1 MSLSAL
7 FTKAA
12 PPTLE
17 EAERSWR
24 HAETELAQLEQRYAD
39 SPTSATWAAIEA
51 ARSVVDK
58 TRLVLSGA
66 QERERLAAEK
76 AQQRRREAALAEVE
90 RLAAPLE
97 DQAMHAK
104 LDPIRDRLITNV
116 RAIIDDLELIERAEK
131 AYSVDTLELQVAA
144 KRAGVEAPRSTYR
157 SIGSFA
163 RRAEEGGLEHTAW
176 RDAHTASPIL
186 ADVVAA
192 GRVELNARQLHA
204 STAYALRSFLGNLAG

>member
-1 MSLSAL
+1 MSLAQL
-7 FTKAA
+7 FTKPA
-12 PPTLE
+12 PPSLE

-58 TRLVLSGA
+58 TQLVLSGA

-97 DQAMHAK
+97 AQAMKEK
-104 LDPIRDRLITNV
+104 LWPVRDRLITNI
-116 RAIIDDLELIERAEK
+116 RAIIDDLEAIERAERG
-131 AYSVDTLELQVAA
+131 YSVATVELQVAA

-163 RRAEEGGLEHTAW
+163 RRVEDGGIEHTAW
-176 RDAHTASPIL
+176 RDQHTSSPIL
-186 ADVVAA
+186 ADVIAA
-192 GRVELNARQLHA
+192 GRAELNARQLHA
-204 STAYALRSFLGNLAG
+204 STAYALRSFLGTLAG